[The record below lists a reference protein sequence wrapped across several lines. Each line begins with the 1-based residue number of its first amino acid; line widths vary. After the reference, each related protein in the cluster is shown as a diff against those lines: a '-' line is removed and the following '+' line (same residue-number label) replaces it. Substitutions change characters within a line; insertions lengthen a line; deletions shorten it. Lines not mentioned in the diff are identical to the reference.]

1 MTIDGKTCRGS
12 FTNSRS
18 KHTVKTAPEMKGCT
32 RGSQLVPLNKPAIG
46 TASPPGSAVLRD
58 PKKAHLQSKTCVQ
71 SLDMAV
77 LVS

>member
-1 MTIDGKTCRGS
+1 
-12 FTNSRS
+12 
-18 KHTVKTAPEMKGCT
+18 MKGCT
-32 RGSQLVPLNKPAIG
+32 RGSQLVPLNKPATG

-58 PKKAHLQSKTCVQ
+58 PKEVHLQSKTWVQ